1 MSKRM
6 FFVVSEKDDCFYEE
20 KYVEFKFYT
29 GFALSQKQKS
39 IESMHSAILDL
50 KQNYLP
56 FEVSRKSKDP
66 IGQKLSAFNLM
77 YYYKNQKRYVS
88 VENVFQASKVFEFG
102 GPYLELLNVSPV
114 EAKKSEKLI
123 SSGKLIK
130 FVCEG
135 EEWELLPYSMFYDWI
150 YINSLYKNKEIFN
163 ELIKYNAFTD
173 IEFNDEKSKNCQAR
187 SVAIAVSLYKKG
199 LLEKYLADKNL
210 FKTIYIGKKQT
221 SQISMFNL

>member
-6 FFVVSEKDDCFYEE
+6 FFIPSVKEDCFYEE
-20 KYVEFKFYT
+20 RYVEFKFYT

-39 IESMHSAILDL
+39 IESMHTEILNL
-50 KQNYLP
+50 NQGYLP

-77 YYYKNQKRYVS
+77 YFHKKENKDIPI
-88 VENVFQASKVFEFG
+88 ENVFQSSKAFEFG
-102 GPYLELLNVSPV
+102 GPYSELLYVSPV
-114 EAKKSEKLI
+114 EAKKCEKLKT
-123 SSGKLIK
+123 SGRLIK
-130 FVCEG
+130 FICED
-135 EEWELLPYSMFYDWI
+135 EEWDLLPYSMFYDWI
-150 YINSLYKNKEIFN
+150 YINALYKNKEVFN

-199 LLEKYLADKNL
+199 LLEKYLTDKEL
-210 FKTIYIGKKQT
+210 FKTIYTGKKQS
-221 SQISMFNL
+221 SQISMF

>member
-6 FFVVSEKDDCFYEE
+6 FFIPSEKEDCFYEE

-39 IESMHSAILDL
+39 IDSMHTEILNL
-50 KQNYLP
+50 NQGFLP

-77 YYYKNQKRYVS
+77 YLHKKEKRNIPI
-88 VENVFQASKVFEFG
+88 ENVFQSSKVFEFG
-102 GPYLELLNVSPV
+102 GPYTELLYTTPV
-114 EAKKSEKLI
+114 EAKQFEKLKT
-123 SSGKLIK
+123 SGRLIK
-130 FVCEG
+130 FVCEE
-135 EEWELLPYSMFYDWI
+135 EEWDLLPYSMFYDWI
-150 YINSLYKNKEIFN
+150 YINALYKNKDIFN

-199 LLEKYLADKNL
+199 LIEKYLSDKEL
-210 FKTIYIGKKQT
+210 FKTIYTGKRQS
-221 SQISMFNL
+221 SQISMF